1 MEHAIKHVIAVKMD
15 ENPVFYETLRDR
27 LKRIIE
33 DYTRNFITGA
43 ERLKLLHGLLDDVRS
58 PEKFAL
64 DQGVEVEVFPFYQLV
79 QTKINDEEALSSLA
93 QKIYDALKEHAVVDW
108 QQKED
113 AKREMRRDIKRLLR
127 SKLSGNDLQDL
138 TTQLVDLAAR
148 RFPG

>member
-1 MEHAIKHVIAVKMD
+1 MD
-15 ENPVFYETLRDR
+15 ENPVFYESLMER

-33 DYTRNFITGA
+33 DYKQKCITEA
-43 ERLKLLHGLLDDVRS
+43 ERLKLLQAVLDDVRS
-58 PEKFAL
+58 PERFAL
-64 DQGVEVEVFPFYQLV
+64 QQGVELDVFPFYQLV
-79 QTKINDEEALSSLA
+79 QTKISDEKGLSSLA
-93 QKIYDALKEHAVVDW
+93 QDIYSALKKHAVVDW

-127 SKLSGNDLQDL
+127 SELSGNDLQDL

>member
-1 MEHAIKHVIAVKMD
+1 MEHAIKHVLTVKMG
-15 ENPVFYETLRDR
+15 ENPILYETLMDR
-27 LKRIIE
+27 LKRIIG
-33 DYTRNFITGA
+33 DYTQKFITEA
-43 ERLKLLHGLLDDVRS
+43 ERLKLLQGLLDDVRS

-64 DQGVEVEVFPFYQLV
+64 EQGVEVEVFPFYQLV
-79 QTKINDEEALSSLA
+79 QTRISNENDLSSLA
-93 QKIYDALKEHAVVDW
+93 QEIYDALKGHAVVDW

-127 SKLSGNDLQDL
+127 FKLSGNDLQDL

>member
-1 MEHAIKHVIAVKMD
+1 MD
-15 ENPVFYETLRDR
+15 ENPVFYESLMER

-33 DYTRNFITGA
+33 DYKQKCITEA
-43 ERLKLLHGLLDDVRS
+43 ERLKLLQAVLDDIRS
-58 PEKFAL
+58 PERFAL
-64 DQGVEVEVFPFYQLV
+64 QQGVELEVFPFYQLV
-79 QTKINDEEALSSLA
+79 QTKISDEVGLSSLA
-93 QKIYDALKEHAVVDW
+93 QEIYSALKKHAVVDW

-127 SKLSGNDLQDL
+127 SELSGNDLQDL

>member
-1 MEHAIKHVIAVKMD
+1 ME
-15 ENPVFYETLRDR
+15 R

-33 DYTRNFITGA
+33 DYKQKCITEA
-43 ERLKLLHGLLDDVRS
+43 ERLKLLQAVLDDIRS
-58 PEKFAL
+58 PERFAL
-64 DQGVEVEVFPFYQLV
+64 QQGVELEVFPFYQLV
-79 QTKINDEEALSSLA
+79 QTKISDEVGLSSLA
-93 QKIYDALKEHAVVDW
+93 QEIYSALKKHAVVDW

-127 SKLSGNDLQDL
+127 SELSGNDLQDL